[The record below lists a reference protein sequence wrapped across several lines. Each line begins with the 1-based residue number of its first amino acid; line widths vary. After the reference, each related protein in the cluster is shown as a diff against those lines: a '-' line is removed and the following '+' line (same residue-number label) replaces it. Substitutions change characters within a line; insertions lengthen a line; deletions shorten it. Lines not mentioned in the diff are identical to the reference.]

1 MNLRHLG
8 VVLSLLSTGLMAKS
22 EPPPGFEDPTLYNT
36 VMGGKIVF
44 VDKLDTKVSFESV
57 GKAFFPHTSPEAYAA
72 LAVNHGKYPQMFDNI
87 KEGVTTKIS
96 DNHLEY
102 DYRLKLLV
110 QVGFITQEA
119 TPEGHQILVP
129 GADAISEYRILNTI
143 TNYQDEIKK
152 ATQVTRI
159 IPHDNG
165 VLVEDDVFVE
175 MVKPGT
181 QTNIMKKKL
190 KEFFSKYIVAFRK
203 ELTGTY

>member
-8 VVLSLLSTGLMAKS
+8 IGLFLCSSLMAGQ
-22 EPPPGFEDPTLYNT
+22 EPPPGFEDPSLYTN

-44 VDKLDTKVSFESV
+44 VDKLDTKVAFQTV

-72 LAVNHGKYPQMFDNI
+72 LAVNHPKYSSMFENV
-87 KEGVTTKIS
+87 KEGKTIKVS
-96 DNHLEY
+96 DNKLEY
-102 DYRLKLLV
+102 DYALKLLV

-119 TPEGHQILVP
+119 TPEGHQILIP
-129 GADAISEYRILNTI
+129 GADAISEYRIQNVI

-165 VLVEDDVFVE
+165 VLVEDDVYVE
-175 MVKPGT
+175 MHKAGA

-203 ELTGTY
+203 ELTGTF